1 MSRLTERIA
10 THPTLTL
17 LDQVRQHLA
26 ALPASDDPG
35 AMESVQ
41 RLEQV
46 TDRVA
51 SLVAEADPAL
61 VSPQLLQV
69 LVSPLTTMRDN
80 LEQYAQTPEA
90 GFLTQAED
98 GLDGLI
104 AAVGW
109 PVGYAFKKPPGIGK
123 AVAAYRDAVQG
134 NLGSLHQQV
143 DQLTAQLAALQTELE
158 QARTTVATAA
168 SEGEAR
174 LTAAST
180 TADGTLT
187 ASITAAETRATDL
200 AATAEEHLATL
211 ATAVETH
218 KTRLDTLTESYTN
231 QFAAEQKARDANAA
245 AALTE
250 ETARHEYART
260 EAADTFQKALAGWSA
275 DAQDTLDKLVAYDA
289 DAERRGN
296 DLLGALAGRAMAS
309 GYGKYADD
317 QRRAADWL
325 RRGAV
330 TFGAVAI
337 LWSVGVAVFALNSA
351 FEWVLLLRFLAA
363 VPILAIALY
372 LGEQSGKHRDT
383 ERQARRSE
391 LELAALDPYLAS
403 LEPVKRSEVKEKLAD
418 RMFAQQQAP
427 AEAPS
432 KVLDRLFDLLEKAIK
447 KG

>member
-17 LDQVRQHLA
+17 LEQVRQYLA
-26 ALPASDDPG
+26 ELPASDDPST
-35 AMESVQ
+35 MKSVQ
-41 RLEQV
+41 RLQQV
-46 TDRVA
+46 TERVR

-69 LVSPLTTMRDN
+69 LVSPLTTTRDN
-80 LEQYAQTPEA
+80 LEQYAQTAEA
-90 GFLTQAED
+90 RFLAQAEE
-98 GLDGLI
+98 GLDALI
-104 AAVGW
+104 AVVGW
-109 PVGYAFKKPPGIGK
+109 PVGYAFKKPAGMGQ
-123 AVAAYRDAVQG
+123 AAAAYRDAVQS

-143 DQLTAQLAALQTELE
+143 DQLTAQLAVLQTELE

-174 LTAAST
+174 LAAAST
-180 TADGTLT
+180 TADATLA
-187 ASITAAETRATDL
+187 ASITAAETRATAL
-200 AATAEEHLATL
+200 AVTAEEHLATL

-218 KTRLDTLTESYTN
+218 KARLDTLTESYTA

-250 ETARHEYART
+250 ETARHENART
-260 EAADTFQKALAGWSA
+260 EAADAFQKALAEWSA
-275 DAQDTLDKLVAYDA
+275 DAHATLDKLAAYDA
-289 DAERRGN
+289 EAERRGN
-296 DLLGALAGRAMAS
+296 DLLGALAGRAMAG

-330 TFGAVAI
+330 AVGAVAI
-337 LWSVGVAVFALNSA
+337 LWSIGVAVFALSSA

-372 LGEQSGKHRDT
+372 LGEQSGKHRDA

-391 LELAALDPYLAS
+391 LELAAIDPYLAS
-403 LEPVKRSEVKEKLAD
+403 LEPVKRGEVKEKLAD
-418 RMFAQQQAP
+418 RMFAQQQP
-427 AEAPS
+427 PTEAPS
-432 KVLDRLFDLLEKAIK
+432 DVIKRLFDLMDKLIK
-447 KG
+447 KQ